1 MFVLGSIL
9 LGCTEED
16 LSICVEQKTP
26 RYLTFEYTKNIDYA
40 DKFAEIIKTIDVFVF
55 DSNERLHKIVSTDK
69 TQLQAA
75 DYGMTLNLSDGI
87 YTFVVWANSRES
99 YQIFDDIG
107 NTAPLTGGISKFE
120 HLRLA
125 LDFGQTFESTD
136 DLLYGIARNVRVEQ
150 GVLDHTHISL
160 TKNTNIINVTV
171 TGISNLDHS
180 NIDIICI
187 AANGEYR
194 FNNSVSK
201 PETMIR
207 YVPEREENDDE
218 IKSSFKTLR
227 LLNGMKSELI
237 IRDIRNY
244 NNIFNRN
251 IIELIKLLPNIN
263 TNDDLD
269 RNDIYD
275 IKIDLHTDMSSSVII
290 NGYLVIGSEQELK
303 IRN

>member
-55 DSNERLHKIVSTDK
+55 DSNERLHRIVSIDK
-69 TQLQAA
+69 TQLEAA

-125 LDFGQTFESTD
+125 LDFGQTFENTG
-136 DLLYGIARNVRVEQ
+136 DLLYGIARNVRVER
-150 GVLDHTHISL
+150 GIPEHTHIGL
-160 TKNTNIINVTV
+160 TKNTNIINVTAS
-171 TGISNLDHS
+171 GISNLKHS
-180 NIDIICI
+180 NLDIICV

-194 FNNSVSK
+194 FDNSPNK

-207 YVPEREENDDE
+207 YIPAKEKSGDE
-218 IKSSFKTLR
+218 LKASFKTLR

-237 IRDIRNY
+237 IRDTNNYKDVFKRNL
-244 NNIFNRN
+244 
-251 IIELIKLLPNIN
+251 IELLKLLPDIH
-263 TNDDLD
+263 TDNDFD
-269 RNDIYD
+269 RNDVYD
-275 IKIDLHTDMSSSVII
+275 IKIDLHTDMSVSVII
-290 NGYLVIGSEQELK
+290 NGYLVISSEQEL
-303 IRN
+303 